1 MKKRFKFTTA
11 KLKSLPINPKTSSSN
26 ELEVSDTEIVS
37 FKCLSGKTESK
48 RFLLRYQFNGVETS
62 ISIGR
67 FPDIEL
73 NTARQIAKNIKH

>member
-11 KLKSLPINPKTSSSN
+11 NLKSLPINPKTSSST
-26 ELEVSDTEIVS
+26 ELEFSDTEIVG

-48 RFLLRYQFNGVETS
+48 RFLLRYQFNGAKTS

-67 FPDIEL
+67 FPDIDL
-73 NTARQIAKNIKH
+73 ATARQIARK